1 MSLPLDARKR
11 WLAFVVLALAT
22 LMIVLDTTIV
32 NIALPFIKADLA
44 FADAQLAWVINAYML
59 TFGGFLLLGGRL
71 GDLYGPRKLFLA
83 GLASFTLASIACGMA
98 TTQVVLIVARAVQG
112 VGGAIVSAVSFA
124 LILNLFPEP
133 LERAK
138 ALGFFGFVASG
149 GGAIGGALGGIL
161 TEQFGWNSIFLVN
174 VPIGIAVAIA
184 TFALVP
190 NTRGHAAG
198 RLDVPGAVTVT
209 AALITAVF
217 AVMGSTEHG
226 WLAPRTLALFAVAAA
241 LFVAFIAIEKR
252 SANPL
257 VPLSIFRIPSVAVT
271 NTIAVL
277 WSGAMFAWFFLSAL
291 YMQLILGLSA
301 LQVGIAFLPANLIM
315 AIFSVGLS
323 ARLVHR
329 FGIRKPLVL
338 GLLLAASG
346 LVLFA
351 LAPLDGSVYLHVVPG
366 MTLLGIGAG
375 MAFNPM
381 LLAAMG
387 DVSQDKSGLASGLMN
402 TSFMM
407 GGALGL
413 AVLAS
418 LAASRT
424 QTLTTAGSA
433 ELAALLGGYHAAFV
447 VGAAFAAAAA
457 ALGAFALRAGIRAPE
472 AGQQPLTMH

>member
-1 MSLPLDARKR
+1 MSAPLDARKR
-11 WLAFVVLALAT
+11 WLAFIVLALAT

-83 GLASFTLASIACGMA
+83 GLVAFTVASVACGMA
-98 TTQVVLIVARAVQG
+98 TTQAVVIMARAVQG

-149 GGAIGGALGGIL
+149 GGAIGGPLGGIL

-190 NTRGHAAG
+190 NTPGHAAG

-226 WLAPRTLALFAVAAA
+226 WLAPRTLALLVVAAG
-241 LFVAFIAIEKR
+241 LLGTFLLIERR

-257 VPLSIFRIPSVAVT
+257 VPLGIFRIPSVAVT

-329 FGIRKPLVL
+329 FGIRKPLVV
-338 GLLLAASG
+338 GLLLAATG
-346 LVLFA
+346 LVLFSMS
-351 LAPLDGSVYLHVVPG
+351 PLDGSVYLHVVPG

-387 DVSQDKSGLASGLMN
+387 DVGQDKSGLASGLMN

-418 LAASRT
+418 LAAGRT
-424 QTLTTAGSA
+424 QALAATGTGD
-433 ELAALLGGYHAAFV
+433 LAALLGGYHAAFV

-457 ALGAFALRAGIRAPE
+457 GLGAFALRTGLQTP
-472 AGQQPLTMH
+472 AGQQPVNVH

>member
-1 MSLPLDARKR
+1 MSQPLAGRKR
-11 WLAFVVLALAT
+11 WLAFTVLALAT

-32 NIALPFIKADLA
+32 NIALPFIKADLG
-44 FADAQLAWVINAYML
+44 FGDAQLAWVINAYML

-71 GDLYGPRKLFLA
+71 GDLYGPRKLFLV
-83 GLASFTLASIACGMA
+83 GLTAFTVASIACGLA
-98 TTQVVLIVARAVQG
+98 TTQAILIVARALQG

-133 LERAK
+133 FERAK

-149 GGAIGGALGGIL
+149 GGAIGGPLGGIL

-190 NTRGHAAG
+190 KTPGHAVG

-226 WLAPRTLALFAVAAA
+226 WAAPRTLGLLVGAVALLA
-241 LFVAFIAIEKR
+241 LFVAIEKR
-252 SANPL
+252 ASNPL
-257 VPLSIFRIPSVAVT
+257 VPLDIFRIPSVSIT

-277 WSGAMFAWFFLSAL
+277 WAGAMFAWFFLSAL
-291 YMQLILGLSA
+291 YMQLVLGLSA

-315 AIFSVGLS
+315 ALFSVGLS
-323 ARLVHR
+323 AKLVNR

-338 GLLLAASG
+338 GLLLATSG
-346 LVLFA
+346 LVLFSF
-351 LAPLDGSVYLHVVPG
+351 APTDGSVYVHVVPG

-381 LLAAMG
+381 LLSAMG
-387 DVSQDKSGLASGLMN
+387 DVTPDRTGLASGLMN

-418 LAASRT
+418 LAAART
-424 QTLTTAGSA
+424 QALAANGA
-433 ELAALLGGYHAAFV
+433 ADLAALNGGYHVAFLA
-447 VGAAFAAAAA
+447 GATFAAVAAT
-457 ALGAFALRAGIRAPE
+457 LGAVALRPGTMATQDITAP
-472 AGQQPLTMH
+472 AVH

>member
-1 MSLPLDARKR
+1 MSHPLAGRKR
-11 WLAFVVLALAT
+11 WLAFTVLALAT

-32 NIALPFIKADLA
+32 NIALPSIKADLG
-44 FADAQLAWVINAYML
+44 FGDAQLAWVINAYML

-71 GDLYGPRKLFLA
+71 GDLYGPRRLFLT
-83 GLASFTLASIACGMA
+83 GLVAFTVASVACGLA
-98 TTQVVLIVARAVQG
+98 TTQAILIIARALQG
-112 VGGAIVSAVSFA
+112 IGGAIVSAVSFA

-133 LERAK
+133 VERAK

-149 GGAIGGALGGIL
+149 GGAIGGPLGGIL
-161 TEQFGWNSIFLVN
+161 TQQFGWNSIFLVN
-174 VPIGIAVAIA
+174 VPIGIAVAVA

-190 NTRGHAAG
+190 RTPGHAIG

-226 WLAPRTLALFAVAAA
+226 WTAPRTLGLLAAAAA
-241 LFVAFIAIEKR
+241 LLGLFVVIEKR
-252 SANPL
+252 TSNPL
-257 VPLSIFRIPSVAVT
+257 VPLDIFRIPSVTIT

-301 LQVGIAFLPANLIM
+301 LQVGIAFLPANVIM

-323 ARLVHR
+323 ARLVNR
-329 FGIRKPLVL
+329 FGIRKPLVV
-338 GLLLAASG
+338 GLLLAATG
-346 LVLFA
+346 LALFA
-351 LAPLDGSVYLHVVPG
+351 MAPTGGSVLVHVVPG

-381 LLAAMG
+381 LLSAMG
-387 DVSQDKSGLASGLMN
+387 DVSHDRSGLASGLMN

-418 LAASRT
+418 LAAART
-424 QTLTTAGSA
+424 QA
-433 ELAALLGGYHAAFV
+433 LAASGAADLDALLGGYHAAFV
-447 VGAAFAAAAA
+447 VGAAFAASAA
-457 ALGAFALRAGIRAPE
+457 ALGAFGLRAATTIPAPAE
-472 AGQQPLTMH
+472 PGLVH